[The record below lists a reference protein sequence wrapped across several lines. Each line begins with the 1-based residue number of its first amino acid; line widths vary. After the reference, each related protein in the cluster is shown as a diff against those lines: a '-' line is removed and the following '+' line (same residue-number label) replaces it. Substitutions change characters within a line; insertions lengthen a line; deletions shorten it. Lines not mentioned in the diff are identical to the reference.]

1 MADCQEKKLGME
13 HQSFEICIG
22 KGPNE
27 GDNDSWMC
35 IRGVRA
41 PSIQEAEQFLAADVA
56 IYDGHVLG
64 VYPIDR
70 ETAKSS
76 YDFSNEGKW
85 PVFGR

>member
-13 HQSFEICIG
+13 HQYFEICIG

-27 GDNDSWMC
+27 SDNDSWMC
-35 IRGVRA
+35 IRGVKA
-41 PSIQEAEQFLAADVA
+41 PSIQEAEQFLTADVA

-70 ETAKSS
+70 VTAKSC
-76 YDFSNEGKW
+76 YDFSNEEKW
-85 PVFGR
+85 PMFGL